1 LAARLLTFNIAA
13 WWPCVHKIAGPGL
26 FVLPVLL
33 GALLV
38 FEPLFVLSRG
48 ASLIPEPLVVLEL
61 LFELLPV

>member
-1 LAARLLTFNIAA
+1 
-13 WWPCVHKIAGPGL
+13 
-26 FVLPVLL
+26 
-33 GALLV
+33 LV